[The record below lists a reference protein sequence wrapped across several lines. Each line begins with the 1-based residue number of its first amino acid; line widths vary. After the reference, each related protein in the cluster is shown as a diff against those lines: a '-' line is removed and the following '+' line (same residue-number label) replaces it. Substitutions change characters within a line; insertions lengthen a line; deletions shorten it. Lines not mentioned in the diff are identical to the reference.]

1 MRNVL
6 YDNLRGKIALV
17 TGAGSGIGA
26 ALAKRFGSLGVRVI
40 CVGRTK
46 ETIKETVSSIKYSGG
61 EAIHFVAD
69 ATNPEQMEALSK
81 EIKNTYEGIDFSFLN
96 AGGNIQQETIENSD
110 LFQWKEA
117 VDINMMTFFLG
128 VRVSAPLMRI
138 NGGGRIILTGSA
150 MAHYASV
157 SNSSYSAGKAAARM
171 IANTASLE
179 LMADNITVNEF
190 IPGPVKTKQA
200 LKNYSETDLNSP
212 FNNPEEWVKKTRRC
226 YGFNPDDVFSAWTRA
241 NKSNFFVGQAIVFSS
256 FQKLFFMDSSNVYYA
271 RFCEICI

>member
-1 MRNVL
+1 MENVL

-110 LFQWKEA
+110 FFQWKEA

-212 FNNPEEWVKKTRRC
+212 FNNPEEWVKKPEDVTDLILTMFSLPGLGPTSQIFSLARR
-226 YGFNPDDVFSAWTRA
+226 
-241 NKSNFFVGQAIVFSS
+241 
-256 FQKLFFMDSSNVYYA
+256 
-271 RFCEICI
+271 

>member
-1 MRNVL
+1 
-6 YDNLRGKIALV
+6 
-17 TGAGSGIGA
+17 
-26 ALAKRFGSLGVRVI
+26 
-40 CVGRTK
+40 
-46 ETIKETVSSIKYSGG
+46 
-61 EAIHFVAD
+61 
-69 ATNPEQMEALSK
+69 MEALSK

-212 FNNPEEWVKKTRRC
+212 FNNPEEWVKKPEDVTDLILTMFSLPGLGPTSQIFSLARR
-226 YGFNPDDVFSAWTRA
+226 
-241 NKSNFFVGQAIVFSS
+241 
-256 FQKLFFMDSSNVYYA
+256 
-271 RFCEICI
+271 

>member
-1 MRNVL
+1 M
-6 YDNLRGKIALV
+6 
-17 TGAGSGIGA
+17 
-26 ALAKRFGSLGVRVI
+26 
-40 CVGRTK
+40 
-46 ETIKETVSSIKYSGG
+46 
-61 EAIHFVAD
+61 
-69 ATNPEQMEALSK
+69 
-81 EIKNTYEGIDFSFLN
+81 N

-110 LFQWKEA
+110 LFKWKEA

-212 FNNPEEWVKKTRRC
+212 FNNPEEWVKK
-226 YGFNPDDVFSAWTRA
+226 PEDVTDLILTMFSLPGLGPT
-241 NKSNFFVGQAIVFSS
+241 SQIFS
-256 FQKLFFMDSSNVYYA
+256 LA
-271 RFCEICI
+271 RHSTEATAQYNSREVLLP